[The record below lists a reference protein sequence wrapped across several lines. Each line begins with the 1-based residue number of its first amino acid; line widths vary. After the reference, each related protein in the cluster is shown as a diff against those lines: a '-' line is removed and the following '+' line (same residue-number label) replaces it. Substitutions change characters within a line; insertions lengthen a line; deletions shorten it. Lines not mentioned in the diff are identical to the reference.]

1 MMPRGDLSPVEAS
14 MFKKVLIA
22 AAGLATVLVW
32 VVSAQSDLKS
42 VVDKSMKAMGVGNV
56 KTLTISGEGGDGAVG
71 QPFNPHSDR
80 WRWTASKNWVR
91 SVDFDAK
98 GWRDVRDRA
107 EGEPADQCG
116 GAGTT
121 CPAPSQNGAVAVT
134 TANNF
139 NNQIQFSM
147 LPLGFL
153 KMALEKNATVSK
165 EKKYTVLSFPMEN
178 GTAYKTNVK
187 GYINDQGLVERVET
201 MIDNGMLGDTKW
213 EATFSNYKDFGG
225 VKFPTSIVQ
234 RQGGPK
240 ILEMAVADVKVNQ
253 PVDMTPPAGRGGKGG
268 PGGAAKGG
276 DGKGGDG
283 KGGPPVFAGG
293 DGKGKA
299 GDGKGKGGPGGPG
312 GGGGRG
318 GAPAAIESEDLGG
331 GFWLVT
337 GGYGAVVANFKDYIV
352 VVEGPSGDMRADQ
365 IISEAKRLVPGKPIK
380 YVVNTHAHFDHSQ
393 GLRDFV
399 AEGATIVTN
408 QGNKG
413 YFEKALANPHTLVPD
428 NLQKKSPKAKIKVEY
443 VGDKKILTDG
453 TQTIELHRVLNSTHN
468 AFMMMAYLPKQK
480 VLIEA
485 DEFNVLGN
493 PAPTTPAANPNQYQV
508 NLLANIERL
517 HLDVDRIIPI
527 HLPNPQTRK
536 VTLTELKLAAG
547 KS

>member
-1 MMPRGDLSPVEAS
+1 

-22 AAGLATVLVW
+22 AGLATLLVLVL
-32 VVSAQSDLKS
+32 SAQSDLKG
-42 VVDKSMKAMGVGNV
+42 VVDKSMKAMGVQDV
-56 KTLTISGEGGDGAVG
+56 KTLTLIGEGGDGSVG
-71 QPFNPHSDR
+71 QAYSAFSDK
-80 WRWTASKNWVR
+80 WRWTASKNWTR

-107 EGEPADQCG
+107 EGEPANECG

-121 CPAPSQNGAVAVT
+121 CPAPSQTAAVAVT

-139 NNQIQFSM
+139 NNQINFAM
-147 LPLGFL
+147 MPLGFL

-165 EKKYTVLSFPMEN
+165 EKKFTVLSFPMEN
-178 GTAYKTNVK
+178 GTAYKTAVK
-187 GYINDQGLVERVET
+187 GYIDDKGFVDRVET
-201 MIDNGMLGDTKW
+201 MIDQGMLGDIKW

-225 VKFPTSIVQ
+225 VKVPTSIVQ

-240 ILEMAVADVKVNQ
+240 IWEMTIADVRVNQ

-268 PGGAAKGG
+268 PGGPGGAKGGAAKGG
-276 DGKGGDG
+276 DGKGA
-283 KGGPPVFAGG
+283 PQFAG
-293 DGKGKA
+293 
-299 GDGKGKGGPGGPG
+299 GDGKGKGGPGGAGAAKG
-312 GGGGRG
+312 GGGG
-318 GAPAAIESEDLGG
+318 GAAAIESEDLGG

-352 VVEGPSGDMRADQ
+352 VIEGPSGDARADQ
-365 IISEAKRLVPGKPIK
+365 IISEAKRLVPNKPIK
-380 YVVNTHAHFDHSQ
+380 YVINTHAHFDHSQ

-399 AEGATIVTN
+399 AEGATIITN

-413 YFEKALANPHTLVPD
+413 YFEKVLANPHTLVPD
-428 NLQKKSPKAKIKVEY
+428 NLQKKNPKPKIKVEY
-443 VGDKKILTDG
+443 VGDMKKITDG
-453 TQTIELHRVLNSTHN
+453 EHEIDLYKVMNSTHN
-468 AFMMMAYLPKQK
+468 NAMMMAYLPKQK

-493 PAPTTPAANPNQYQV
+493 PAPTTPAANPNQYQI
-508 NLLANIERL
+508 NLLANLERL

-527 HLPNPQTRK
+527 HLPAPQTRK

>member
-1 MMPRGDLSPVEAS
+1 
-14 MFKKVLIA
+14 MFKRVLT

-32 VVSAQSDLKS
+32 VLAAQSDLKS
-42 VVDKSMKAMGVGNV
+42 VVDKSRKAMGVENV
-56 KTLTISGEGGDGAVG
+56 KALTISGEGGDGAVG
-71 QPFNPHSDR
+71 QQYSPFSDR
-80 WRWTASKNWVR
+80 WRWTANKNWVR

-98 GWRDVRDRA
+98 GWRDVRDRS

-121 CPAPSQNGAVAVT
+121 CPAPSQNGAIAVT

-139 NNQIQFSM
+139 NNQIQFAM

-165 EKKYTVLSFPMEN
+165 EKKFTVLSFPMEN
-178 GTAYKTNVK
+178 GTAYDTSVK

-201 MIDNGMLGDTKW
+201 MIDNGMLGDTRW
-213 EATFSNYKDFGG
+213 DVTFSSYKDFGG

-240 ILEMAVADVKVNQ
+240 ILEMAVSDVKVNQ
-253 PVDMTPPAGRGGKGG
+253 PVDMTPPAGRGGRGG
-268 PGGAAKGG
+268 AGAAPGGA
-276 DGKGGDG
+276 
-283 KGGPPVFAGG
+283 
-293 DGKGKA
+293 
-299 GDGKGKGGPGGPG
+299 PGGA
-312 GGGGRG
+312 GR

-337 GGYGAVVANFKDYIV
+337 GGYGAVVANFKDYIIV
-352 VVEGPSGDMRADQ
+352 IEGPSGDMRADQ
-365 IISEAKRLVPGKPIK
+365 IIGEAKRLVPGKPIK
-380 YVVNTHAHFDHSQ
+380 YVINTHTHFDHSQ

-399 AEGATIVTN
+399 AEGATIITN

-413 YFEKALANPHTLVPD
+413 YFEKALATAHTLVPD
-428 NLQKKSPKAKIKVEY
+428 NLQKKNPKAKIKVDY

-453 TQTIELHRVLNSTHN
+453 EHVIELHHLMNSTHDAN
-468 AFMMMAYLPKQK
+468 MTVVYLPKQK
-480 VLIEA
+480 TLIEA
-485 DEFNVLGN
+485 DEFNVLN
-493 PAPTTPAANPNQYQV
+493 PTPTAPVANPNQYQI

-517 HLDVDRIIPI
+517 KLDVDRIIPI
-527 HLPNPQTRK
+527 HLPNPATRK
-536 VTLTELKLAAG
+536 VTLQELKFSAG

>member
-1 MMPRGDLSPVEAS
+1 
-14 MFKKVLIA
+14 MFKKVFI

-32 VVSAQSDLKS
+32 VVSAQSDLKA
-42 VVDKSMKAMGVGNV
+42 VVDKSMKAMGVENV
-56 KTLTISGEGGDGAVG
+56 KTLTISGEGGDGSVG
-71 QPFNPHSDR
+71 QAYSPQADR

-91 SVDFDAK
+91 SVDFDAR
-98 GWRDVRDRA
+98 GWRDVRDRS

-139 NNQIQFSM
+139 NNQIQFAM

-153 KMALEKNATVSK
+153 KMAMEKNATVSK
-165 EKKYTVLSFPMEN
+165 EKKFTVLSFPMEN
-178 GTAYKTNVK
+178 GTAYKTTVK
-187 GYINDQGLVERVET
+187 GYIDDKGLVDKVET
-201 MIDNGMLGDTKW
+201 MIDNGMLGDIKW
-213 EATFSNYKDFGG
+213 DVTFSNYKDFGG

-253 PVDMTPPAGRGGKGG
+253 PVDMTPPAGRGGRGG
-268 PGGAAKGG
+268 PGGPGGPGAAKGG
-276 DGKGGDG
+276 DGKGA
-283 KGGPPVFAGG
+283 PPVFAGG
-293 DGKGKA
+293 DGKGKG
-299 GDGKGKGGPGGPG
+299 GDGKGKGGPGGAP
-312 GGGGRG
+312 GGGRG
-318 GAPAAIESEDLGG
+318 PAAPAAIESEDLGG

-352 VVEGPSGDMRADQ
+352 VIEGPSSDMRADQ

-380 YVVNTHAHFDHSQ
+380 YVINTHTHFDHSQ

-399 AEGATIVTN
+399 AQGATIITN

-413 YFEKALANPHTLVPD
+413 YFEKALSNPHTLVPD
-428 NLQKKSPKAKIKVEY
+428 NLQKMNPKPKIKVEY
-443 VGDKKILTDG
+443 VGDVKKITDG
-453 TQTIELHRVLNSTHN
+453 THEIDLYKVMNSTHN
-468 AFMMMAYLPKQK
+468 SAMMMAYLPKQK
-480 VLIEA
+480 ILIEA
-485 DEFNVLGN
+485 DEFNVLT
-493 PAPTTPAANPNQYQV
+493 PIPTAPVPNPNQYQV

-527 HLPNPQTRK
+527 HLPNPGTRK
-536 VTLTELKLAAG
+536 VTLTELKFAAG

>member
-1 MMPRGDLSPVEAS
+1 
-14 MFKKVLIA
+14 MFKRVLI

-32 VVSAQSDLKS
+32 VLSAQSDLKGT
-42 VVDKSMKAMGVGNV
+42 VDKSMKAMGVENV
-56 KTLTISGEGGDGAVG
+56 KTLTLTGEGGDGSVG
-71 QPFNPHSDR
+71 QTYSAFADR
-80 WRWTASKNWVR
+80 WRWTANKNWTR

-107 EGEPADQCG
+107 EGEPANQCG

-121 CPAPSQNGAVAVT
+121 CPAPSQTGAVAVA

-147 LPLGFL
+147 MPLGFL

-165 EKKYTVLSFPMEN
+165 EKKFTVLTFPMEN
-178 GTAYKTNVK
+178 GTAYKTTVK
-187 GYINDQGLVERVET
+187 GYIDDKGMVEKVST
-201 MIDNGMLGDTKW
+201 MIDQGMLGDVTW
-213 EATFSNYKDFGG
+213 EATFSNYKDFSG
-225 VKFPTSIVQ
+225 VKFPTGIVQ
-234 RQGGPK
+234 RQGGPR
-240 ILEMAVADVKVNQ
+240 IWEMAVTDVKANQ
-253 PVDMTPPAGRGGKGG
+253 PVDLTPPAGRGGKGA
-268 PGGAAKGG
+268 PGAPGGAPGAAKGG
-276 DGKGGDG
+276 DGKG
-283 KGGPPVFAGG
+283 KGAPPEFAGG

-299 GDGKGKGGPGGPG
+299 GDGKGKGGPGGGAP

-337 GGYGAVVANFKDYIV
+337 GGYGAVVANFKDYIIV
-352 VVEGPSGDMRADQ
+352 IEGPSNDMRADQ

-380 YVVNTHAHFDHSQ
+380 YVINTHAHFDHSQ

-399 AEGATIVTN
+399 AEGATIITH

-413 YFEKALANPHTLVPD
+413 YFEKVLAVPHTLVPD
-428 NLQKKSPKAKIKVEY
+428 NLQKKNAKPKIKVEY
-443 VGDKKILTDG
+443 VGDMKKITDG
-453 TQTIELHRVLNSTHN
+453 EHVIELHHITNSTHN
-468 AFMMMAYLPKQK
+468 NAVLVAYLPKQK
-480 VLIEA
+480 ILVEA
-485 DEFNVLGN
+485 DEYNVLGN
-493 PAPTTPAANPNQYQV
+493 PAPTTPAANPNQYQI

-517 HLDVDRIIPI
+517 KLDVDRIIPI
-527 HLPNPQTRK
+527 HLPTPATRK

>member
-1 MMPRGDLSPVEAS
+1 

-22 AAGLATVLVW
+22 AGLATGLVW
-32 VVSAQSDLKS
+32 VLSAQSDLKG
-42 VVDKSMKAMGVGNV
+42 VVDKSIKAMGVENV
-56 KTLTISGEGGDGAVG
+56 KTLTITGEGGDGSVG
-71 QPFNPHSDR
+71 QTYSAFSDR
-80 WRWTASKNWVR
+80 WRWTASKNWTR

-107 EGEPADQCG
+107 EGEPANQCG

-121 CPAPSQNGAVAVT
+121 CPAPSQTGAVAVA

-165 EKKYTVLSFPMEN
+165 EKKLTVLTFPMEN
-178 GTAYKTNVK
+178 GTAYKTAVK
-187 GYINDQGLVERVET
+187 GYINDQGMVEKVST
-201 MIDNGMLGDTKW
+201 MIDQGMLGDTIW

-240 ILEMAVADVKVNQ
+240 IWEMAVTDVKSNQ
-253 PVDMTPPAGRGGKGG
+253 PVDLTPPAGRGGKGA

-276 DGKGGDG
+276 DGKG
-283 KGGPPVFAGG
+283 KGAPPEFAGG

-299 GDGKGKGGPGGPG
+299 GAAPGGA
-312 GGGGRG
+312 GR

-337 GGYGAVVANFKDYIV
+337 GGYGAVVANFKDYVIV
-352 VVEGPSGDMRADQ
+352 IEGPSGDMRADQ
-365 IISEAKRLVPGKPIK
+365 IIGEAKRLVPGKPIK
-380 YVVNTHAHFDHSQ
+380 YVINTHAHFDHSQ

-399 AEGATIVTN
+399 AEGATIITH

-413 YFEKALANPHTLVPD
+413 YYEKVLANPHTLVPD
-428 NLQKKSPKAKIKVEY
+428 NLQKKNAKPKIKVEY
-443 VGDKKILTDG
+443 VGDKKVLTDG
-453 TQTIELHRVLNSTHN
+453 DHVIELHRVLNSTHN
-468 AFMMMAYLPKQK
+468 NANLIAYLTKQK
-480 VLIEA
+480 ILVEA
-485 DEFNVLGN
+485 DEYNVLGN
-493 PAPTTPAANPNQYQV
+493 PAPTTPAANPNQYQI

-517 HLDVDRIIPI
+517 KLDVDRIIPI
-527 HLPNPQTRK
+527 HLPTPATRK
-536 VTLTELKLAAG
+536 VTLMELKLAAG

>member
-1 MMPRGDLSPVEAS
+1 
-14 MFKKVLIA
+14 MFRKALITT
-22 AAGLATVLVW
+22 GLATVLVW

-42 VVDKSMKAMGVGNV
+42 VVDKSMKAMGVENV
-56 KTLTISGEGGDGAVG
+56 KTLTLTGEGGDGSVG
-71 QPFNPHSDR
+71 QAYSAFSDR
-80 WRWTASKNWVR
+80 WRWTASKNWTH

-98 GWRDVRDRA
+98 GWRDVRDRS
-107 EGEPADQCG
+107 EGEPANQCG

-139 NNQIQFSM
+139 NNQIQFAM

-165 EKKYTVLSFPMEN
+165 EKKFTVLSFPMEN
-178 GTAYKTNVK
+178 GTAYKTSVK
-187 GYINDQGLVERVET
+187 GYIDDKGMVDRVET
-201 MIDNGMLGDTKW
+201 LIDNGMLGDIKW

-225 VKFPTSIVQ
+225 VKVPTTIVQ

-240 ILEMAVADVKVNQ
+240 IWEMTVADLKVNQ
-253 PVDMTPPAGRGGKGG
+253 PVDMTPPAGRGGRGAPGG
-268 PGGAAKGG
+268 PAAAKGG
-276 DGKGGDG
+276 DGKA
-283 KGGPPVFAGG
+283 PPVFAGG
-293 DGKGKA
+293 DGKGKGGPGGA
-299 GDGKGKGGPGGPG
+299 KGGPGGPG
-312 GGGGRG
+312 GGGRG
-318 GAPAAIESEDLGG
+318 GPAAIESEDLGG

-337 GGYGAVVANFKDYIV
+337 GGYGAVVANFKDYIIV
-352 VVEGPSGDMRADQ
+352 IEGPSNDMRADQ

-380 YVVNTHAHFDHSQ
+380 YVINTHAHFDHSQ

-399 AEGATIVTN
+399 AEGATIITN

-413 YFEKALANPHTLVPD
+413 YFEKVLANPHTLVPD
-428 NLQKKSPKAKIKVEY
+428 NLQKKNPKPKIKVEY
-443 VGDKKILTDG
+443 VGDMKKITDG
-453 TQTIELHRVLNSTHN
+453 TQEIDLYKVLNSTHN
-468 AFMMMAYLPKQK
+468 NAMLMAYLPKQK
-480 VLIEA
+480 ILIEA

-517 HLDVDRIIPI
+517 NLDVDRIIPI
-527 HLPNPQTRK
+527 HLPTPATRK

>member
-1 MMPRGDLSPVEAS
+1 
-14 MFKKVLIA
+14 MFKKVLI

-32 VVSAQSDLKS
+32 ALFAQSDLKS
-42 VVDKSMKAMGVGNV
+42 VVDKSTKAMGVENV
-56 KTLTISGEGGDGAVG
+56 KTLTLTGEGGDGSVG
-71 QPFNPHSDR
+71 QTYSPQADR
-80 WRWTASKNWVR
+80 WRWTANKNWTR

-98 GWRDVRDRA
+98 GWRDVRDRS
-107 EGEPADQCG
+107 EGEPANQCG

-121 CPAPSQNGAVAVT
+121 CPAPSQNGAVAVA

-139 NNQIQFSM
+139 NNQIQFAM

-165 EKKYTVLSFPMEN
+165 EKKFTVLTFPLEN

-187 GYINDQGLVERVET
+187 GYIDEQGLVEKVET
-201 MIDNGMLGDTKW
+201 TIDTGMLGDTKW

-225 VKFPTSIVQ
+225 VKIPTTIVQ

-240 ILEMAVADVKVNQ
+240 IWEMTVADVKVNE
-253 PVDMTPPAGRGGKGG
+253 PVDMTPPAGRGGRGG
-268 PGGAAKGG
+268 PGGPGAAKGG
-276 DGKGGDG
+276 DGKG
-283 KGGPPVFAGG
+283 KGAPPEFAG
-293 DGKGKA
+293 
-299 GDGKGKGGPGGPG
+299 GDGKGKGGPGAAKGGPG

-318 GAPAAIESEDLGG
+318 AAAALESEDLGG

-352 VVEGPSGDMRADQ
+352 VIEGPSGDMRADQ
-365 IISEAKRLVPGKPIK
+365 IISEAHRLVPNKPIK
-380 YVVNTHAHFDHSQ
+380 YVINTHTHFDHSQ

-399 AEGATIVTN
+399 AEGATIITN

-413 YFEKALANPHTLVPD
+413 YFEKVLANPHTLVPD
-428 NLQKKSPKAKIKVEY
+428 NLQKKNAKPKIKVEY
-443 VGDKKILTDG
+443 VGDVKKITDG
-453 TQTIELHRVLNSTHN
+453 EHEIDLYKVMNSTHN
-468 AFMMMAYLPKQK
+468 SAMLMAYLPKQK
-480 VLIEA
+480 ILIEA
-485 DEFNVLGN
+485 DEFNVLN
-493 PAPTTPAANPNQYQV
+493 PVPTAPVASPNQYQV

-527 HLPNPQTRK
+527 HLPNPATRK
-536 VTLTELKLAAG
+536 VPLAELKFAAG

>member
-1 MMPRGDLSPVEAS
+1 
-14 MFKKVLIA
+14 MFKKVLI

-32 VVSAQSDLKS
+32 VLSAQSDLKG
-42 VVDKSMKAMGVGNV
+42 VVDKSMKAMGVENV

-71 QPFNPHSDR
+71 QPYSPFSDR
-80 WRWTASKNWVR
+80 WRWTANKNWTR

-98 GWRDVRDRA
+98 GWRDVRDRS
-107 EGEPADQCG
+107 EGEPGNQCG

-139 NNQIQFSM
+139 NNQIQFAM

-165 EKKYTVLSFPMEN
+165 EKKFTVLSFPMEN

-187 GYINDQGLVERVET
+187 GYVDDKGMVERVET
-201 MIDNGMLGDTKW
+201 MIDQGMLGDVKW
-213 EATFSNYKDFGG
+213 DVTFSNYKDFGG

-253 PVDMTPPAGRGGKGG
+253 PVDMTPPAGRGRGG
-268 PGGAAKGG
+268 PGGPGGGAAKGG
-276 DGKGGDG
+276 DGKG
-283 KGGPPVFAGG
+283 KGAPPEFAG
-293 DGKGKA
+293 
-299 GDGKGKGGPGGPG
+299 GDGKGKGGPGAAKGGPG
-312 GGGGRG
+312 GGGRG
-318 GAPAAIESEDLGG
+318 PAAPAAIESEDLGG

-352 VVEGPSGDMRADQ
+352 VIEGPSNDMRADQ

-380 YVVNTHAHFDHSQ
+380 YVINTHTHFDHSQ

-399 AEGATIVTN
+399 AEGATIITN

-413 YFEKALANPHTLVPD
+413 YFEKALATPHTLVPD
-428 NLQKKSPKAKIKVEY
+428 NLQKKNAKPKIKVEY
-443 VGDKKILTDG
+443 VGDMKKITDG
-453 TQTIELHRVLNSTHN
+453 EHEIDLYKVMNSTHN
-468 AFMMMAYLPKQK
+468 SAMMMAYLPKQK
-480 VLIEA
+480 ILIEA
-485 DEFNVLGN
+485 DEFNVLN
-493 PAPTTPAANPNQYQV
+493 PTPTAPVANPNQYQI

-517 HLDVDRIIPI
+517 KLDVDRIIPI
-527 HLPNPQTRK
+527 HLPTPATRK
-536 VTLTELKLAAG
+536 VSLQELKFSAG

>member
-1 MMPRGDLSPVEAS
+1 
-14 MFKKVLIA
+14 MFKKVSIA
-22 AAGLATVLVW
+22 AAALATLLVLVL
-32 VVSAQSDLKS
+32 SAQSDLKS
-42 VVDKSMKAMGVGNV
+42 VVDTSMKAMGVANV

-71 QPFNPHSDR
+71 QTYSAFADR
-80 WRWTASKNWVR
+80 WRWTSNKNWTR

-98 GWRDVRDRA
+98 GWRDVRDRS
-107 EGEPADQCG
+107 EGEPANQCG

-121 CPAPSQNGAVAVT
+121 CPAPTQNGAVAVA

-165 EKKYTVLSFPMEN
+165 EKKLTVLTFPMEN
-178 GTAYKTNVK
+178 GAAYKTTVK
-187 GYINDQGLVERVET
+187 GYINNQGLVEKVST
-201 MIDNGMLGDTKW
+201 MIDQGMLGDITW
-213 EATFSNYKDFGG
+213 ETTFSNYKDFGG

-240 ILEMAVADVKVNQ
+240 ILEMTVADVKANQ
-253 PVDMTPPAGRGGKGG
+253 PVDLTPPAGRGGKGAPGG

-276 DGKGGDG
+276 DGKG
-283 KGGPPVFAGG
+283 KGAPPEFAG
-293 DGKGKA
+293 
-299 GDGKGKGGPGGPG
+299 GDGKGKGGPGGPA
-312 GGGGRG
+312 GGGRG
-318 GAPAAIESEDLGG
+318 APAAVESEDLGG

-352 VVEGPSGDMRADQ
+352 VIEGPSNDMRADQ

-380 YVVNTHAHFDHSQ
+380 YVINTHAHFDHSQ

-399 AEGATIVTN
+399 AEGATIITH

-413 YFEKALANPHTLVPD
+413 YFEKVLANPHTLVPD
-428 NLQKKSPKAKIKVEY
+428 NLQKKNARPKIKVEY
-443 VGDKKILTDG
+443 VGDVKKITDG
-453 TQTIELHRVLNSTHN
+453 DHVIELHHVMNSTHSN
-468 AFMMMAYLPKQK
+468 ANLIAYLPKQK
-480 VLIEA
+480 ILVEA
-485 DEFNVLGN
+485 DEYNVLGN
-493 PAPTTPAANPNQYQV
+493 PAPTTPAANPNQYQI

-517 HLDVDRIIPI
+517 KLDVDRIVPI
-527 HLPNPQTRK
+527 HLPTPATRK

>member
-1 MMPRGDLSPVEAS
+1 
-14 MFKKVLIA
+14 
-22 AAGLATVLVW
+22 
-32 VVSAQSDLKS
+32 
-42 VVDKSMKAMGVGNV
+42 
-56 KTLTISGEGGDGAVG
+56 VG
-71 QPFNPHSDR
+71 QPYSPFSDR
-80 WRWTASKNWVR
+80 WRWTASKNWTR

-107 EGEPADQCG
+107 EGEPANQCG

-121 CPAPSQNGAVAVT
+121 CPAPSQTAAVAVT

-139 NNQIQFSM
+139 NNQINFAM

-165 EKKYTVLSFPMEN
+165 EKKFTVLSFPMEN
-178 GTAYKTNVK
+178 GTAYKTTVK
-187 GYINDQGLVERVET
+187 GYIDDKGFVDRVET
-201 MIDNGMLGDTKW
+201 MIDQGMLGDTKW
-213 EATFSNYKDFGG
+213 EAKFSNYKDFGG
-225 VKFPTSIVQ
+225 VKVPTSIVQ

-240 ILEMAVADVKVNQ
+240 IWEMTVADAKVNQ

-268 PGGAAKGG
+268 PGGPGGARGGAAKGG
-276 DGKGGDG
+276 DGKGA
-283 KGGPPVFAGG
+283 PPEFAG
-293 DGKGKA
+293 

-312 GGGGRG
+312 GGGR

-337 GGYGAVVANFKDYIV
+337 GGYGAVVANFKDYIIV
-352 VVEGPSGDMRADQ
+352 IEGPSGDARADQ

-380 YVVNTHAHFDHSQ
+380 YVINTHAHFDHSQ

-399 AEGATIVTN
+399 AEGATIITN

-413 YFEKALANPHTLVPD
+413 YFEKVLANPHTLVPD
-428 NLQKKSPKAKIKVEY
+428 NLQKKNAKPKIKVEY
-443 VGDKKILTDG
+443 AGDKKVLTDG
-453 TQTIELHRVLNSTHN
+453 EHVIELHHLMNSTHDAN
-468 AFMMMAYLPKQK
+468 MMVVYLPKQK

-485 DEFNVLGN
+485 DEFNVLN
-493 PAPTTPAANPNQYQV
+493 PTPTAPVPMPNQYQI

-527 HLPNPQTRK
+527 HLPNPATRK
-536 VTLTELKLAAG
+536 VSLQELKFSAG